1 MAATVRVP
9 IPAMLPAPRARPD
22 LRDASIAVLV
32 PEGDTI
38 ARKGDPASVI
48 RGWASGLGFDGVT
61 YFAAARDTR
70 HGAMTAWSTWGDRW
84 DIAHR
89 ERRYADVDPRVLATR
104 GRSLPCLWE
113 GGSIVAR
120 GRLARFL
127 GEAGAHG
134 IRSGVAIPLGAAESR
149 AIVAFDSSLAQV
161 APARHAAILA
171 ALGDMLWVAHAVH
184 ASRHATGPA
193 PVPADGAACALSE
206 REHACLA
213 MSARGLT
220 SRDIAHKLGI
230 ASRTVDFHIGN
241 VLAKLAA
248 SNRHE
253 AIAKAIAQGLLAR

>member
-1 MAATVRVP
+1 
-9 IPAMLPAPRARPD
+9 MLPAPRARPD

-38 ARKGDPASVI
+38 ARHVDPVSAI

-61 YFAAARDTR
+61 YFAAARDAR
-70 HGAMTAWSTWGDRW
+70 HGPMTSWSTWGDRW
-84 DIAHR
+84 DIEHR
-89 ERRYADVDPRVLATR
+89 ERRYAEVDPRVLATR

-113 GGSIVAR
+113 GGSIVGR
-120 GRLARFL
+120 GRLAGFL
-127 GEAGAHG
+127 RDAAARG
-134 IRSGVAIPLGAAESR
+134 IRSGVAIPIGVDASR
-149 AIVAFDSSLAQV
+149 AIVAFDSSVAQV
-161 APARHAAILA
+161 APARRSAILE
-171 ALGDMLWVAHAVH
+171 ALGDMLWVAHAIH
-184 ASRHATGPA
+184 ASRHATSTA
-193 PVPADGAACALSE
+193 ADERDAARALSE

-220 SRDIAHKLGI
+220 SRDIAVKLGI

-253 AIAKAIAQGLLAR
+253 AIAKAIARGLIAR